1 MMNLPDGNPGTAKQP
16 DRATQELPE
25 IGILGINHN
34 SAPVDLRE
42 ILAFSN
48 QECRSSVQHLKKQPE
63 LNEILIISTCNRV
76 EMLFTAYD
84 SHEAIAVLKSH
95 IAETKSVEE
104 ARFEEALYTYQGSG
118 AVKHLFRVA
127 SSLDSMVLGE
137 PQILGQVKEAYR
149 CAVENRGTGVILNRL
164 LHKAFTVAK
173 RIRSE
178 TGIGD
183 RAVSISYAAVE
194 LARKIFGRL
203 EDKAVL
209 LVGAGEM
216 AELAV
221 EHLNRTRSTGP
232 LYVANRTFEVGVD
245 LARRFSGSAIRFEE
259 IEETIKSADIII
271 SSTGSPD
278 YVLTRDQVRPA
289 MRQRKQKPLFFIDIA
304 VPRDI
309 DPSVN
314 RIDNAYVYDIDDLQ
328 DVIEENLESRRSESI
343 KAERI
348 VDEAAVRFD
357 QWYKSLDVVPTIKQL
372 RAKLESIADAELK
385 KTLLSMEHINE
396 KDMEALERMNKA
408 VVKKIMHDP
417 VQFLKNPGSH
427 RDKSLY
433 IDLARK
439 LFNLE
444 ED

>member
-1 MMNLPDGNPGTAKQP
+1 MNLPDGKLSAAEQTGKAAP
-16 DRATQELPE
+16 ELPE

-42 ILAFSN
+42 SMAFSD
-48 QECRSSVQHLKKQPE
+48 QEIRDSVRQLKKQPE
-63 LNEILIISTCNRV
+63 ISEILILSTCNRV

-84 SHEAIAVLKSH
+84 TDKAINAIKSH
-95 IAETKSVEE
+95 IAETKSIEE
-104 ARFEEALYTYQGSG
+104 SRFEGALYTYLGSG

-127 SSLDSMVLGE
+127 SSLDSMVIGE
-137 PQILGQVKEAYR
+137 PQILGQVKAAYR
-149 CAVENRGTGVILNRL
+149 SAVENRGTGVILNRL
-164 LHKAFTVAK
+164 LHKAFSIAK

-221 EHLNRTRSTGP
+221 EHLNRIRSTGA

-245 LARRFSGSAIRFEE
+245 LARRFSGTAIRFEE
-259 IEETIKSADIII
+259 TEETLKHADIII
-271 SSTGSPD
+271 SSTGSAGF
-278 YVLTRDQVRPA
+278 VITRDQVRPA
-289 MRQRKQKPLFFIDIA
+289 MRYRKQRPLFFIDIA

-309 DPSVN
+309 DPAVN
-314 RIDNAYVYDIDDLQ
+314 KIDNAYVYDIDDLQ
-328 DVIEENLESRRSESI
+328 DVIEENIDSRRSESAR
-343 KAERI
+343 AERI
-348 VDEAAVRFD
+348 IDEAAVRFD
-357 QWYKSLDVVPTIKQL
+357 QWYESLDVVPTIKQL
-372 RAKLESIADAELK
+372 RAKLASIAEAELR
-385 KTLLSMEHINE
+385 KTLQAMDHLSAN
-396 KDMEALERMNKA
+396 DVEALERMNEA
-408 VVKKIMHDP
+408 MVKKIMHDP
-417 VQFLKNPGSH
+417 VKFLKDPGTH

-433 IDLARK
+433 IDLARQ

-444 ED
+444 ND